1 MKESTQ
7 SGLSIVIPT
16 FNELENIE
24 RLFEKILEFDS
35 VTTFKYEIIIV
46 DGNSNDGTSDLIIK
60 NIKDY
65 SLSNVK
71 LIKSNKAEGYG
82 ADIWIGLSSS
92 AYNLLAWTH
101 ADLQTDLLDLIQGY
115 EISNKSFEEQILIK
129 GNRKSRP
136 IFDAIFTFGMSVIVL
151 LKLKIWLHDINAQP
165 KIFHRKLFFEI
176 SNSREIPK
184 DFSLDLFLLI
194 EARTRGY
201 EIKTF
206 SVYFLNRKFGMAKGG
221 GGSLTNRIKLIK
233 RTLSYIS
240 NLSKKRDFNL

>member
-24 RLFEKILEFDS
+24 PLFEKILEFDS
-35 VTTFKYEIIIV
+35 VTTFRYEIIIV

-60 NIKDY
+60 NITDHG
-65 SLSNVK
+65 LFNVK
-71 LIKSNKAEGYG
+71 LIKSKKAEGYG
-82 ADIWIGLSSS
+82 ADIWVGLSSS

-101 ADLQTDLLDLIQGY
+101 ADLQTDLLDLIKGY
-115 EISNKSFEEQILIK
+115 EIANESFEEQILVK

-165 KIFHRKLFFEI
+165 KIFKRKLFDEI
-176 SNSREIPK
+176 LKSREIPK
-184 DFSLDLFLLI
+184 DFSLDLFLLT

-201 EIKTF
+201 AIKTF
-206 SVYFLNRKFGMAKGG
+206 SVYFLNRKFGIAKGG
-221 GGSLTNRIKLIK
+221 GGTLTNRIKLIK
-233 RTLSYIS
+233 RTFSYIS
-240 NLSKKRDFNL
+240 NLAKKKKL